1 MAVEIPRA
9 ASSIQKLRESVAT
22 MPQTPAEAGPVVKS
36 RLRVVGAFL
45 VGAIVGSIV
54 GGGIVSNARH
64 PAATPTPV
72 ATTEAPQAA
81 QPDLVATGT
90 FIQPDINDPLRRG
103 AGKVSVSADSVVLD
117 SDFTV
122 TPGPDYRVILV
133 PKPAIRAT
141 ARRRPTP
148 CMSTLDR
155 SPPSRA
161 ASATTCRLASIS
173 PTTRAW

>member
-1 MAVEIPRA
+1 M
-9 ASSIQKLRESVAT
+9 
-22 MPQTPAEAGPVVKS
+22 VKS
-36 RLRVVGAFL
+36 RLRVVGAF
-45 VGAIVGSIV
+45 VIGAIVGSIV

-72 ATTEAPQAA
+72 ATAEAPQAA

-103 AGKVSVSADSVVLD
+103 AGKVSVSADSVMLD

-141 ARRRPTP
+141 GDVTNTMYVDLGPLSAFKGSQSYDVPAGVD
-148 CMSTLDR
+148 LANY
-155 SPPSRA
+155 PSVVIWCRTY
-161 ASATTCRLASIS
+161 SALIS
-173 PTTRAW
+173 SADLSFAKPGA